1 MVLVFKSLSLVGD
14 GEKDILGSLSK
25 TPGSWQLTGDFSVR
39 IKSFQAKDKKL
50 SVAFQAVVTIHTS
63 IHDY

>member
-14 GEKDILGSLSK
+14 GEKDIPGSLSK
-25 TPGSWQLTGDFSVR
+25 TIGSWQLTGDSSVR
-39 IKSFQAKDKKL
+39 IKSFEAKDKKL
-50 SVAFQAVVTIHTS
+50 SVAFQAVVTIPTS